1 MPTIHGNPLS
11 PYVRKVIVLMTEKG
25 LPFEV
30 NPVFPLAPSA
40 EFLAL
45 SPLGKIPAYQDG
57 EYTLAD
63 SSCICA
69 YLERSHPTPALY
81 PQDAKDY
88 GRALFFEEY
97 GDTRLAVDALSP
109 AFFQRIVRG
118 KFLKQEP
125 DEAAVGKA
133 LNEVVP
139 KAFAWL
145 EQQIGER
152 EFLVGSRFSIAD
164 IAVASPFVNFSFAG
178 ERVDAATYP
187 VLAGYVARMHARPS
201 FKGLIEA
208 GQAMLPK

>member
-30 NPVFPLAPSA
+30 NPVFPMAPSA
-40 EFLAL
+40 EFLAI

-57 EYTLAD
+57 DYTLAD

-69 YLERSHPTPALY
+69 YLERAHPTPALY
-81 PQDAKDY
+81 PQDAKEY
-88 GRALFFEEY
+88 GRALFIEEY
-97 GDTRLAVDALSP
+97 GDTRLATDALSP

-125 DEAAVGKA
+125 DEAAVSKA
-133 LNEVVP
+133 LTDAAP

-145 EQQIGER
+145 EQQIGDR
-152 EFLVGSRFSIAD
+152 EFFIGNRFSIAD
-164 IAVASPFVNFSFAG
+164 IAIASQFVNFLLAG
-178 ERVDAATYP
+178 ERVDGTKFPTLATY
-187 VLAGYVARMHARPS
+187 VDRMHARPS

-208 GQAMLPK
+208 GHAMLPK